1 MTTYILRRL
10 AMMIP
15 TLLGISIVVFLFI
28 RLIPGDIVLILA
40 GARSDIEPAQ
50 REVLRHNLGLDRPLV
65 VQYVDW
71 LWGVLRGDL
80 GVSLKTGRPIRHDIV
95 MRLPVTIELT
105 IFAMI
110 IGLLIGIPT
119 GIIAA
124 LKRGTRTEL
133 AAQSAGLLGLSVPD
147 FWIGTLFLL
156 VASRYF
162 GWYPGARYVSFFDD
176 PLANLAI
183 FVLPSLAVGIGLS
196 ASLMRMTRSSL
207 LDVLASGYIVTARG
221 KGLAPR
227 AVLLGHAFKNALVP
241 IVTII
246 GLQLGYLLGGVV
258 LVEVVF
264 NLPGVGRFTVDA
276 ISSRDYPV
284 VQAAVLLITTIVL
297 FVNLGVDLLYAYIDP
312 RIKYSSKGG

>member
-1 MTTYILRRL
+1 
-10 AMMIP
+10 MMIP
-15 TLLGISIVVFLFI
+15 TLLGISIIVFLFI
-28 RLIPGDIVLILA
+28 RLIPGDVVLILA
-40 GARSDIEPAQ
+40 GARSDIDPAQ

-65 VQYVDW
+65 VQYLDW
-71 LWGVLRGDL
+71 LGDVLRGDL

-95 MRLPVTIELT
+95 TRLPVTIELT
-105 IFAMI
+105 FLSML
-110 IGLLIGIPT
+110 IGLAIGIPT

-133 AAQSAGLLGLSVPD
+133 AAQSAGLLGLSIPD
-147 FWIGTLFLL
+147 FWLGTLFLL

-162 GWYPGARYVSFFDD
+162 GWYPGARYVSFLDD
-176 PLANLAI
+176 PLQNLAMFI
-183 FVLPSLAVGIGLS
+183 LPALAVGIGLS

-207 LDVLASGYIVTARG
+207 LEVMASGYIVTARG
-221 KGLAPR
+221 KGLTPR

-276 ISSRDYPV
+276 ISARDYPV
-284 VQAAVLLITTIVL
+284 VQAAVLLITTVVL
-297 FVNLGVDLLYAYIDP
+297 FINLGVDLLYAYIDP
-312 RIKYSSKGG
+312 RIKYGAGRE

>member
-1 MTTYILRRL
+1 
-10 AMMIP
+10 MMIP

-65 VQYVDW
+65 VQYLDW

-95 MRLPVTIELT
+95 TRLPVTIELT
-105 IFAMI
+105 ILAML
-110 IGLLIGIPT
+110 IGLAIGIPT

-183 FVLPSLAVGIGLS
+183 FILPALAVGIGLS

-207 LDVLASGYIVTARG
+207 LEVMASGYIVTARG
-221 KGLAPR
+221 KGLCSATPSR
-227 AVLLGHAFKNALVP
+227 
-241 IVTII
+241 T
-246 GLQLGYLLGGVV
+246 
-258 LVEVVF
+258 
-264 NLPGVGRFTVDA
+264 RWCR
-276 ISSRDYPV
+276 SSRSSVSSLAIFSVGSCWSRWSSISPGL
-284 VQAAVLLITTIVL
+284 AGSPSMRFRRGTIRWCR
-297 FVNLGVDLLYAYIDP
+297 P
-312 RIKYSSKGG
+312 PCC